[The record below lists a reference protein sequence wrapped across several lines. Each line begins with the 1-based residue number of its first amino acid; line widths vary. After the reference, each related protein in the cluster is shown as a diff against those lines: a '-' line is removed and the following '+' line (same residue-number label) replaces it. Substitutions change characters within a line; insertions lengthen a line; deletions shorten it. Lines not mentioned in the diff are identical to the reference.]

1 MNASRWRLALRI
13 PRALIRAIKSLFRPH
28 AVDAELE
35 RAYREM
41 AQDEAHERDA
51 LEFIEAIVEGE
62 AALEA
67 P

>member
-1 MNASRWRLALRI
+1 MNASRWRLALLL
-13 PRALIRAIKSLFRPH
+13 PRALIRAVKSLFSPH
-28 AVDAELE
+28 VVDAELE
-35 RAYREM
+35 RRYREM

-62 AALEA
+62 AALEE